1 MKNKLP
7 YELRKLIK
15 ERDRELWDVYEAI
28 LGIPFPTENTEVHH
42 VQPHGEGGK
51 DREDNLISLDAW
63 THRTVFHTTM
73 GHVNKDYQER
83 ALEYLNSEE
92 VKAWRK
98 AHGEELRKIYGTAE
112 LSRIKK
118 IRRQCLPAKR
128 KGLPF

>member
-7 YELRKLIK
+7 YALRKIVK
-15 ERDRELWDVYEAI
+15 ERDRKLWSTYEHVM
-28 LGIPFPTENTEVHH
+28 GIPFPTGDTEVHH
-42 VQPHGEGGK
+42 VHPHGEGGE
-51 DREDNLISLDAW
+51 DREENLISLDSW

-73 GHVNKDYQER
+73 GHADEAYQKK
-83 ALEYLNSEE
+83 AVEYLESEP

-98 AHGEELRKIYGTAE
+98 AHGEELRKIYDTIE
-112 LSRIKK
+112 LSHIKK